1 MPDSK
6 RLDNVKS
13 ILVQDV
19 SRLAKAKRI
28 AEAIREKG
36 SYRWVG
42 IYDVDIQ
49 GGLVSS
55 IAWSGPAAPAHPI
68 FPVTKGL
75 TAAFA
80 GRKTINLVMWQM
92 TQATSPLWITHERKS
107 LFLF

>member
-6 RLDNVKS
+6 RLDNVRS

-55 IAWSGPAAPAHPI
+55 IDGADPPPRRTPS
-68 FPVTKGL
+68 F
-75 TAAFA
+75 
-80 GRKTINLVMWQM
+80 R
-92 TQATSPLWITHERKS
+92 
-107 LFLF
+107 